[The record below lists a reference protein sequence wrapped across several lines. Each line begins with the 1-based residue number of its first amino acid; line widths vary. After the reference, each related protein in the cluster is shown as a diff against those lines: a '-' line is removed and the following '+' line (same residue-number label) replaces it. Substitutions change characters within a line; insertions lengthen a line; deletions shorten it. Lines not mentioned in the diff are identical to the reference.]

1 MKLAIIAG
9 LVAGLALCGCVT
21 TLSNVG
27 GTGLSA
33 SQAAA
38 VSCAVVQ
45 AGIVTA
51 QANAV
56 ILKNA
61 TAAADLQV
69 ATTLVATDCV
79 AAQAALAAAVA
90 ASSAK

>member
-1 MKLAIIAG
+1 MKLALVAG
-9 LVAGLALCGCVT
+9 LIAGLALCGCAP

-27 GTGLSA
+27 GTGLTA
-33 SQAAA
+33 SQATA

-61 TAAADLQV
+61 TAAADLQT
-69 ATTLVATDCV
+69 AETLVATDCG
-79 AAQAALAAAVA
+79 AAQAALNAAQTA
-90 ASSAK
+90 ASAK